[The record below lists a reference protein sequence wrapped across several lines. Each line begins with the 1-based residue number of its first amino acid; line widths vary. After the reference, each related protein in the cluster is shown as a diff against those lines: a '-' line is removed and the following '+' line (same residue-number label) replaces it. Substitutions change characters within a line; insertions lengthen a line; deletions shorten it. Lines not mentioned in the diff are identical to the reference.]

1 MISKK
6 EGSIKKKKN
15 DLKKGGAEDFKNYR
29 PISLV
34 GSLYKLLVKVLANRL
49 KRLMHKL
56 INRAQNAFVEGR
68 QIMDASLMVNE
79 AIDTMIKKEGERGV
93 VQVGHRKII

>member
-1 MISKK
+1 MSGIPSH
-6 EGSIKKKKN
+6 
-15 DLKKGGAEDFKNYR
+15 DLKKGGAEDFKIYR

>member
-1 MISKK
+1 MGI
-6 EGSIKKKKN
+6 
-15 DLKKGGAEDFKNYR
+15 F
-29 PISLV
+29 
-34 GSLYKLLVKVLANRL
+34 YKLLVKVLANRL

>member
-1 MISKK
+1 MSGIPSH
-6 EGSIKKKKN
+6 
-15 DLKKGGAEDFKNYR
+15 DLEKGGSEDFKNYR

-56 INRAQNAFVEGR
+56 INRA
-68 QIMDASLMVNE
+68 
-79 AIDTMIKKEGERGV
+79 
-93 VQVGHRKII
+93 

>member
-1 MISKK
+1 MIGIPSH
-6 EGSIKKKKN
+6 
-15 DLKKGGAEDFKNYR
+15 DLEKGGAEDFKNYR

-34 GSLYKLLVKVLANRL
+34 GSLYKLLVKVLAKRL

-79 AIDTMIKKEGERGV
+79 DIDTMIKKEGERGV
-93 VQVGHRKII
+93 VQVVK

>member
-1 MISKK
+1 MSGIPSH
-6 EGSIKKKKN
+6 
-15 DLKKGGAEDFKNYR
+15 DLGKGGAEDFKNYR

-79 AIDTMIKKEGERGV
+79 AIDTLIKKEGERGV